1 MGMMIFIE
9 DSFDSAHYLPHVPE
23 GHKCGRMHGHT
34 YRVRIEISGE
44 VDAHTGFIVDYAE
57 VKERWGILHKQ
68 LDHQCLNDIF
78 ENPTCEVMAD
88 WIGLQMTRK
97 GRFSCS
103 AVELRETQNCGARWT
118 RD

>member
-1 MGMMIFIE
+1 MMIFIE

-57 VKERWGILHKQ
+57 VKKEWRVLHEH
-68 LDHQCLNDIF
+68 LDHRPLNEIF
-78 ENPTCEVMAD
+78 DNPTCEVMAQ
-88 WIGLQMTRK
+88 WIGEHITN
-97 GRFSCS
+97 CS
-103 AVELRETQNCGARWT
+103 AVELRETENCGARWE
-118 RD
+118 R